1 MSNPSIRRL
10 SVYHTST
17 LEEAVQFANDII
29 ADRGYDPS
37 RVDLQAN
44 VKYSYPSKH
53 LISVDFVWREDVYRP
68 LLVEQQELTDI
79 VAIPDLV
86 NGKDFDQVRQDLES
100 FIHSIQVKLD
110 EDVRYMNTEKVV
122 FDRFDGFCDC
132 CGYSGQTAIRFM
144 RLETDNEIKKRVGK
158 NE

>member
-1 MSNPSIRRL
+1 MSNFRQFCVDNVEAKYI
-10 SVYHTST
+10 
-17 LEEAVQFANDII
+17 LENVEAD
-29 ADRGYDPS
+29 
-37 RVDLQAN
+37 
-44 VKYSYPSKH
+44 
-53 LISVDFVWREDVYRP
+53 E
-68 LLVEQQELTDI
+68 LLELNEALD
-79 VAIPDLV
+79 
-86 NGKDFDQVRQDLES
+86 E
-100 FIHSIQVKLD
+100 IQVKLD